1 MKYILGLSDSET
13 VINLVNFIKLSHNLN
28 NVNIVLPFNNLS
40 KEFNQK
46 LKRNSINFNR
56 FNFIY
61 IFENLNEIK
70 KIIETTNT
78 FNDINEYI
86 INKIDHLKNLENFIY
101 LSTSIDPINSDIIAN
116 NINLVFKDI
125 KIYNTQNYSDIIN
138 KVFLLNIIEK
148 SFYYQVSNYPLKVFD
163 FFYILKD
170 NTNILQKTN
179 SLVFNVFDIS
189 MLSKNYNLNDFV
201 ILDLSN
207 IYKIF
212 SNNFIVI
219 KKELKEKIHI
229 DYLWGLM
236 IKLRYNCLWDKKQTS
251 LSIKNHL
258 LEEAYEVFDSI
269 DNPDKFKEEL
279 GDLLLQIIFH
289 SQIKYDEKNFS
300 FIDVIESLINKLI
313 YRHPHIFEN
322 LEIKDVSDLLKNWE
336 KLKNKKQKN
345 KKYIDLPKK
354 LPSLFKLL
362 LIFRKFKR
370 TNNLDSLINL
380 INAEID
386 NFLNNY
392 FKNENKNN
400 TIIHNIKQII
410 NLLINI
416 TSSDLN
422 LEEILNK
429 FLNKII
435 DEINKNE
442 INKKANNKN
451 KNLKNLTKL

>member
-1 MKYILGLSDSET
+1 MKYILGLSDSKT
-13 VINLVNFIKLSHNLN
+13 IINLVNFIKLSHHLN
-28 NVNIVLPFNNLS
+28 NINIVLLFNNLS
-40 KEFNQK
+40 KKFTK
-46 LKRNSINFNR
+46 VLKENSNNFDI

-70 KIIETTNT
+70 KIIESANT

-86 INKIDHLKNLENFIY
+86 INKINFLKNLENFIY

-116 NINLVFKDI
+116 NINSIFKDI
-125 KIYNTQNYSDIIN
+125 KIYNTQNYNDIIN
-138 KVFLLNIIEK
+138 KVFLLNFIDK
-148 SFYYQVSNYPLKVFD
+148 SFYYQVSNYPLKIFD

-170 NTNILQKTN
+170 NTNILNKTN
-179 SLVFNVFDIS
+179 SIVFNIFDIN
-189 MLSKNYNLNDFV
+189 LFEKNYNKNDFIV
-201 ILDLSN
+201 IDLNN
-207 IYKIF
+207 IYEIF
-212 SNNFIVI
+212 SNNFIAI
-219 KKELKEKIHI
+219 KKELKEKIYI

-258 LEEAYEVFDSI
+258 IEEAYEVLDSI
-269 DNPDKFKEEL
+269 NNKEKFKEEL

-289 SQIKYDEKNFS
+289 SQINYDEKNFN

-313 YRHPHIFEN
+313 YRHPHIFQN
-322 LEIKDVSDLLKNWE
+322 LEINNISDLLINWE

-345 KKYIDLPKK
+345 KRYINLPKK
-354 LPSLFKLL
+354 LPSLLKLF

-370 TNNLDSLINL
+370 TNNLDFLISLIDT
-380 INAEID
+380 EID
-386 NFLNNY
+386 NFLNDH
-392 FKNENKNN
+392 FKSENKDN
-400 TIIHNIKQII
+400 IIINNIKQII

-416 TSSDLN
+416 ASSDLN

-435 DEINKNE
+435 NE
-442 INKKANNKN
+442 INKKPIVKI
-451 KNLKNLTKL
+451 